1 MIARRLVVIHRG
13 RTAGLLYRTPV
24 TAFPYR
30 DGFLIA
36 LTDGRDVDWVK
47 NVIAE
52 GGCRLIHRGRAVDLT
67 GRGVLSLRQ
76 EDQAIPCWVRG
87 ILRLLRVDKVLHLRL
102 GPFPE
107 RVRWS
112 GAPRPGQVMENPV
125 IAVGDRELSNNARD
139 SQLEIGKTGAAVG
152 PVAQDGVIPSSQAR
166 RSSVPPQN
174 KGANRWPLLCWRPLC
189 STAPSRMG
197 ANW

>member
-36 LTDGRDVDWVK
+36 LTYGRDVDWVK

-67 GRGVLSLRQ
+67 GRG
-76 EDQAIPCWVRG
+76 
-87 ILRLLRVDKVLHLRL
+87 
-102 GPFPE
+102 
-107 RVRWS
+107 
-112 GAPRPGQVMENPV
+112 
-125 IAVGDRELSNNARD
+125 
-139 SQLEIGKTGAAVG
+139 
-152 PVAQDGVIPSSQAR
+152 
-166 RSSVPPQN
+166 SSV
-174 KGANRWPLLCWRPLC
+174 KKTR
-189 STAPSRMG
+189 PSRAG
-197 ANW
+197 FEASCAS